1 MWEEADMKYK
11 LLEVLMVLI
20 LFVCFAGCAGNTDRT
35 KKLNDLD
42 FTVLSEET
50 IPGELKVIL
59 EEKKQEPYKLTFEDN
74 DFLYICIGYGE
85 QKSGGYSIAV
95 QELYETQNAV
105 YVHTNLLG
113 PTEEEAK
120 KQAPS
125 WPHIVVKTQKKDKTV
140 VFD

>member
-1 MWEEADMKYK
+1 MLTLSGCSMVSRERVK
-11 LLEVLMVLI
+11 LKDLEMTI
-20 LFVCFAGCAGNTDRT
+20 
-35 KKLNDLD
+35 
-42 FTVLSEET
+42 LSEEVIAQELMT
-50 IPGELKVIL
+50 ILD
-59 EEKKQEPYKLTFEDN
+59 EKKEKAFQFTYTDKEY
-74 DFLYICIGYGE
+74 LYICIGYGE

>member
-1 MWEEADMKYK
+1 MKMKWKRYISLC
-11 LLEVLMVLI
+11 LLIVLMSAAV
-20 LFVCFAGCAGNTDRT
+20 
-35 KKLNDLD
+35 
-42 FTVLSEET
+42 FTSDKIKVQASEVDTSE
-50 IPGELKVIL
+50 L

-95 QELYETQNAV
+95 LELYETQNAV

>member
-1 MWEEADMKYK
+1 MKYK
-11 LLEVLMVLI
+11 LLEVLMVLA

-74 DFLYICIGYGE
+74 DFLYICIGYGK
-85 QKSGGYSIAV
+85 QDTGGYSIAV
-95 QELYETQNAV
+95 DELYQTEDAIYISTS
-105 YVHTNLLG
+105 LLG
-113 PTEEEAK
+113 PGETEKGAT
-120 KQAPS
+120 APS
-125 WPHIVVKTQKKDKTV
+125 YPYIVVRVENLKLPV
-140 VFD
+140 IFE

>member
-1 MWEEADMKYK
+1 MLTLSGCSMVSRERVK
-11 LLEVLMVLI
+11 LKDLEMTI
-20 LFVCFAGCAGNTDRT
+20 
-35 KKLNDLD
+35 
-42 FTVLSEET
+42 LSEEVIAQELMT
-50 IPGELKVIL
+50 ILD
-59 EEKKQEPYKLTFEDN
+59 EKKEKAFQFTYTDKEY
-74 DFLYICIGYGE
+74 LYICIGYGE

-125 WPHIVVKTQKKDKTV
+125 WPHVVVITQKKDKTV